1 MAKYLDETGLSTLVS
16 NIKSNFAP
24 IEDGQIPAEYIPSGA
39 LEKEVRPFNGFVAGV
54 TVTSAGS
61 TVNGVVYDTTAKTF
75 YGYTEDLTQKRTYYT
90 WFTDAENYVTSDD
103 EDTPTP
109 LSNKIFIDTT
119 TNTLYSYINSEL
131 VKVAA
136 SESDIEA
143 LSNALVY
150 KGTLGTGGT
159 VTALPDSAEIGDVY
173 VCSTSGTY
181 QICVLEGGNK
191 TATEL
196 EVGDMC
202 ICKSLKGGTSSTK
215 SCWTIVQNNLTGA
228 VTSSSTL
235 TANYLILG
243 NGGKTVK
250 ALAPSTGYLSWSGSA
265 YSWVSPESYALPAAT
280 TSNLGGVK
288 VDQASGKF
296 LTELSIS
303 QATETFKI
311 TPKYSTFAG
320 ATGQSAT
327 SIDMMAS
334 STKAGMIS
342 GTYIQKLIGI
352 DPGATKTIIDTTAQS
367 GSTNAAQSGDV
378 YTKYTELNNAISAF
392 TPISDSTI
400 NALFA

>member
-39 LEKEVRPFNGFVAGV
+39 LEKEVRPFGGFVAGV

-75 YGYTEDLTQKRTYYT
+75 YGYTEDLTKKRTYYA

-103 EDTPTP
+103 EDTHTP

-159 VTALPDSAEIGDVY
+159 VTTLPDSAEIGDVY
-173 VCSTSGTY
+173 VCSTAGTY
-181 QICVLEGGNK
+181 LICTLEGSGK
-191 TATEL
+191 VSTEL

-202 ICKSLKGGTSSTK
+202 ICKNLKGGTSSK
-215 SCWTIVQNNLTGA
+215 SSCWTIVQNNLTGA

-235 TANYLILG
+235 TANYLVLG
-243 NGGKTVK
+243 NGGKTIK
-250 ALAPSTGYLSWSGSA
+250 ALAPEKGYLSWSGSA

-296 LTELSIS
+296 LTELSITQS
-303 QATETFKI
+303 TEAFKI

-327 SIDMMAS
+327 AIDMMAS

-352 DPGATKTIIDTTAQS
+352 DPGATKTVIDTTAQS